1 MKGDITKFAI
11 ENSRITLCALL
22 LILIMGVIS
31 YVKLP
36 KAEDPGFIVRKARV
50 ITFFPGASPDRMEQL
65 VTDKLEKAIQE
76 MPELEF
82 ITSESRPGAS
92 VITVKM
98 WDRYKE
104 MQPIWDT
111 LRRKVDRTIPL
122 LPKGIVGPFVND
134 EFGDVFGT
142 LIAITGEGFSYKELK
157 EVADR
162 TKDELLY
169 IDEVAKVDIIG
180 DQDERIFIEFSDSQL
195 RDMGITSLQIKNELE
210 NRNIV
215 IPGGSVFTEQEQ
227 VILEPSGN
235 FETLEELQ
243 NAVIHIPGLSHPLYL
258 KDIASVR
265 RGYVD
270 PPASLTHY
278 SGQPCILLAV
288 SLREEGNISAL
299 GDQVGVLI
307 KRLQHYYPLGL
318 DFHYVYQEANE
329 VTRRV
334 DTFISNLTQS
344 CTLVLVIML
353 ASLGIR
359 TGLVVAGL
367 IPMTILSTF
376 VFMHFF
382 DIGIDQT
389 SLAALIIALG
399 MLVDNAIVMSES
411 IFTEISR
418 GVTPKQAAINCSKEL
433 RMGLLTASLTTS
445 FAFLPIYL
453 AKSVAGEYTASLFKV
468 VTIALLSSWVL
479 ALTMIPLLCV
489 IWVKVEKNGLHTDQG
504 LYKWYGSELRRRLKN
519 PLRQV
524 GLFAAML
531 VVSILALKLVP
542 RSFFPDTDR
551 HQFTVK
557 YSLPVGVKIGHTE
570 DMIGKI
576 EQYMNNQ
583 LVGDGIVDWV
593 TFIGGVTPRY
603 ILNHNP
609 IQLQPQEAYMIINT
623 DSEEVIPELMEKI
636 EKHVDE
642 EFPNM
647 LVSPEP
653 TKFGPPV
660 AAPIEVRISG
670 LDQEKLFTYA
680 DEVKEALSGISGVKH
695 IRDDWGE
702 NSKKLVAKVNQA
714 RALRAGVTNRDV
726 AISLQTMLSGMETTQ
741 FREMD
746 EVIPVTIRSVSA
758 DRNNLDKLETL
769 NVYSQSSMAKVPLK
783 QVADLELEWQPNNI
797 LRRNRL
803 RTVTV
808 MAETEPRY
816 HPQKLAASLKP
827 WLDDVSKGWGPNT
840 FYEFGGEKEKSEESS
855 GSIVEQVPFA
865 GLLILLL
872 LVAQFNSFRHALI
885 ILMTIPMGVIGVTIG
900 LILTQSSMGFMVFL
914 GIVSLSGIVINDAIV
929 LLERIKH
936 EEKEGRSKFEAVIE
950 ASKRRMRPILLTTY
964 TTVGGM
970 LPLWLGGGPMFKPM
984 AVAIIFGLIFAT
996 LLTLVFVPVLYC
1008 IFYQVKSEES

>member
-1 MKGDITKFAI
+1 MRDITKFAI

-22 LILIMGVIS
+22 LVFIMGIIS

-36 KAEDPGFIVRKARV
+36 KAEDPGFVVRKARV
-50 ITFFPGASPDRMEQL
+50 VTFFPGASPDRMEQL

-82 ITSESRPGAS
+82 IKSESRSGVS

-98 WDRYKE
+98 WDRYKV
-104 MQPIWDT
+104 MQPLWDT
-111 LRRKVDRTIPL
+111 LRRKVDRTVPQ

-142 LIAITGEGFSYKELK
+142 LIAITGEGFSYRELK

-169 IDEVAKVDIIG
+169 IDEVAKVDIMG
-180 DQDERIFIEFSDSQL
+180 EQDERIFIEFSDAKL
-195 RDMGITSLQIKNELE
+195 ADMGVSSLQIKQLLE
-210 NRNIV
+210 SRNIV
-215 IPGGSVFTEQEQ
+215 IPGGSVFTDQEQ

-235 FETLEELQ
+235 FDTLEELT
-243 NAVIHIPGLSHPLYL
+243 NAVIHLPAWPQPVYL
-258 KDIASVR
+258 NDIATVS

-270 PPASLTHY
+270 PPSSLMHY
-278 SGQPCILLAV
+278 NGQPSILLAV
-288 SLREEGNISAL
+288 SLREGGNVSVL
-299 GDQVGVLI
+299 GEQVSELVT
-307 KRLQHYYPLGL
+307 RLQYFYPLGI
-318 DFHYVYQEANE
+318 DFHYVNQEAVE
-329 VTRRV
+329 VTHRV
-334 DTFISNLTQS
+334 DTFISNLVQS

-376 VFMHFF
+376 VFMRFF

-389 SLAALIIALG
+389 SLSALIIALG
-399 MLVDNAIVMSES
+399 MLVDNAIVMSEA
-411 IFTEISR
+411 IFTEISQ
-418 GVTPKQAAINCSKEL
+418 GVSPKQAAINCSKEL
-433 RMGLLTASLTTS
+433 RTGLLTASLTTS
-445 FAFLPIYL
+445 FAFLPIFL
-453 AKSVAGEYTASLFKV
+453 AKSVAGEYTSSLFKV

-489 IWVKVEKNGLHTDQG
+489 TWIKVKNSEVHTDQW
-504 LYKWYGSELRRRLKN
+504 LYRWYGTELAKRLKS
-519 PLRQV
+519 PLKQV
-524 GLFAAML
+524 GIFAAML
-531 VVSILALKLVP
+531 VVAVLCLKLVP
-542 RSFFPDTDR
+542 RSFFPDSDR

-557 YSLPVGVKIGHTE
+557 YELPVGVKIEHTE
-570 DMIGKI
+570 KMIKQI
-576 EQYMNNQ
+576 EDYMKKDLMDQ
-583 LVGDGIVDWV
+583 GIIDWV

-609 IQLQPQEAYMIINT
+609 VQLQQQEAYMLINT
-623 DSEEVIPELMEKI
+623 KSENVIPELMTKI
-636 EKHVDE
+636 ESYVCDE
-642 EFPNM
+642 CPSM
-647 LVSPEP
+647 RVSPEP

-660 AAPIEVRISG
+660 TAPIEVRISG
-670 LDQEKLFTYA
+670 LNQDNLFAYAQDVKEKLKTL
-680 DEVKEALSGISGVKH
+680 KGVKNV
-695 IRDDWGE
+695 RDDWGE
-702 NSKKLVAKVNQA
+702 FSKKLVANVDEA
-714 RALRAGVTNRDV
+714 RAMRAGVTNRDV
-726 AISLQTMLSGMETTQ
+726 AVSLQTMLSGLETTQ
-741 FREMD
+741 FRELD
-746 EVIPVTIRSVSA
+746 EVIPVTIRSVSS
-758 DRNNLDKLETL
+758 DRNNLDKLESL
-769 NVYSQSSMAKVPLK
+769 NVYSQTSKAKVPLK
-783 QVADLELEWQPNNI
+783 QVADLELTWQPNNI

-808 MAETEPRY
+808 MADVEQGY
-816 HPQKLAASLKP
+816 HPQKLAGSIKP
-827 WLDDVSKGWGPNT
+827 WLDQEKASWSVDS
-840 FYEFGGEKEKSEESS
+840 FYEFGGEKEKSEESA

-865 GLLILLL
+865 ALLIVLL
-872 LVAQFNSFRHALI
+872 LVSQFNSFRHALI
-885 ILMTIPMGVIGVTIG
+885 ILATIPMGVIGVTIG
-900 LILTQSSMGFMVFL
+900 LIVTGASMGFMVFL

-936 EEKEGRSKFEAVIE
+936 EQDNGVNPFEAVVE

-984 AVAIIFGLIFAT
+984 AIAIIFGLIFAT

-1008 IFYQVKSEES
+1008 LFYQVKPEES